1 MKYLLILGIV
11 MGLIWW
17 FKRGRSSV
25 NSSSATKVLPEPM
38 VRCLH
43 CDLHLPSPDAV
54 HTDKGAYCSLEHRD
68 LQEGRGTP

>member
-11 MGLIWW
+11 IAVIWW
-17 FKRGRSSV
+17 FKRGPRIDN
-25 NSSSATKVLPEPM
+25 NSDAMKAEPEPM

-68 LQEGRGTP
+68 LQESRDA